1 MSRARNLWWGYVR
14 NILREYPRVTAEEHR
29 AVSAAIQTTRTR
41 RDGVERMRVVRMTLF
56 ERTHT
61 LEGAAACIPCSY
73 ATAKRWQQDFIRDIA
88 RYYRCNN
95 GLSIK
100 N

>member
-1 MSRARNLWWGYVR
+1 MSRAREPLVGVR
-14 NILREYPRVTAEEHR
+14 PEHSAGISPGDGGGTP
-29 AVSAAIQTTRTR
+29 AVSAAIQTTRSR
-41 RDGVERMRVVRMTLF
+41 RDGGERMRVVRMTLF
-56 ERTHT
+56 ARTHT

-73 ATAKRWQQDFIRDIA
+73 ATAKRWQQDFIRDVA

-95 GLSIK
+95 GLSLK

>member
-41 RDGVERMRVVRMTLF
+41 RDGVERMRVVRMTHPHPGGRGGVYPVQLCHG
-56 ERTHT
+56 ETV
-61 LEGAAACIPCSY
+61 AAGLYTRCS
-73 ATAKRWQQDFIRDIA
+73 AILQV
-88 RYYRCNN
+88 
-95 GLSIK
+95 
-100 N
+100 